1 MSVREWLEERKSA
14 GVKLGLENCELLLQR
29 LDNPHLNFPSVH
41 VAGTNG
47 KGSLCVQLSAL
58 AAANGLRVGLFS
70 TPHLVIVE
78 ERARIDG
85 QPISVEKF
93 DEYLTQVR
101 SASEILPSCSPTYY
115 EATFIVA
122 MLAFAES
129 GIERAIIETGLGG
142 RLDATRLVDADL
154 TVITTISLDHTELLG
169 DTLAQIAAEKAA
181 IHRDGVPL
189 IALEPNDKSVLPVF
203 AEYAGDDLWL
213 HSPSVNLPP
222 WEIWSELSQ
231 KIAHSFGWG
240 NQQYNA
246 IWPGRSPNWPPNW
259 FEAEVTISA
268 AHNSESIDAELALL
282 ANSENSQQKLILVLG
297 MSQKSNL
304 LTALGDLPNP
314 QNFKSWFS
322 HVFFTEPTS
331 GRNSAVLAED
341 LRDIFPV
348 DFGESYSIEK
358 EPGLAVEMAANLAAE
373 QGTSVIVMGSV
384 YLVGD
389 ILKYVVESS
398 DLNLWKE
405 LTVH

>member
-1 MSVREWLEERKSA
+1 MSVREWLEERKFA

-29 LDNPHLNFPSVH
+29 LDNPHLNFPSIH

-58 AAANGLRVGLFS
+58 ATANGLLVGLFS

-85 QPISVEKF
+85 QPISTEKF
-93 DEYLTQVR
+93 DEYLTQVK
-101 SASEILPSCSPTYY
+101 SASEVIPSCSPTYY

-122 MLAFAES
+122 MLAFAEA
-129 GIERAIIETGLGG
+129 GVERAVIETGLGG

-154 TVITTISLDHTELLG
+154 TVITTISLDHTEFLG
-169 DTLAQIAAEKAA
+169 DSLAEIAAEKAA

-189 IALEPNDKSVLPVF
+189 IALDPEGESVLAVF

-213 HSPSVNLPP
+213 HSPAANLSP
-222 WEIWSELSQ
+222 WEIWNELSQ
-231 KIAHSFGWG
+231 KIAHSFGWK
-240 NQQYNA
+240 NLQQNA
-246 IWPGRSPNWPPNW
+246 IWPGRSSNWPPNW
-259 FEAEVTISA
+259 FDAEVAISA
-268 AHNSESIDAELALL
+268 AHNLESINAELASRT
-282 ANSENSQQKLILVLG
+282 NSENSQHKQVLVLG
-297 MSQKSNL
+297 MSQKANL

-314 QNFKSWFS
+314 QNFESRFS

-331 GRNSAVLAED
+331 GRNPAVPAED
-341 LRDIFPV
+341 LRDIFPA

-358 EPGLAVEMAANLAAE
+358 EPGLAVEMAANLAAKR
-373 QGTSVIVMGSV
+373 QTKVLVLGSV

-389 ILKYVVESS
+389 ILKFVVKRSKL
-398 DLNLWKE
+398 DLWNE